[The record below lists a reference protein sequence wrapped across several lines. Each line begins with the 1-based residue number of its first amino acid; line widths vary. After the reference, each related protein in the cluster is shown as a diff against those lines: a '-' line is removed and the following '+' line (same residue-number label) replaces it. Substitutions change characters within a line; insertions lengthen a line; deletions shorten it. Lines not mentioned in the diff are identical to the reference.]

1 MSVLSKLTFHN
12 LRQNR
17 RRTTFTVLG
26 VTLASALMLAV
37 VGMVTSLQQT
47 LINSAIESTGNYHEM
62 YENVPTE
69 SLKYIENNVNVESY
83 FYSDAPTFPDE
94 DVAGFYNTNQ
104 HLVYTKDLYEIL
116 DTPASGTTNIF
127 VRFKNAVDYEDTR
140 ATILKVVEE
149 KAGRTV
155 NYRTNTQLIQ
165 YEGGLSDSAMQE
177 LLAVGA
183 IVVAIIIITSIFT
196 IRNSFSISATERIKQ
211 FGMLSSVGAT
221 KKQIRW
227 SVILEGLIV
236 WAIGTPVGI
245 LLGVIVTLILSQIVT
260 LLLGDGLN
268 VPMAFSIPL
277 WIFLVTL
284 LLSLI
289 TVYFSALIPAIKAAK
304 ISPVDAIRG
313 NKEVKINPKK
323 IKTSKLTQKLF
334 GVGGVIASK
343 NLKRSRKKYR
353 TTVVSIVLSAAT
365 FIGLATFMD
374 QAFGSIRMFYQQAG
388 YDVIVNTSREED
400 LLEITNKFK
409 LDEFAYYQLAATSTG
424 IENGLD
430 VIIVNN
436 DYFEEYARG
445 LGIKTADLSEVAI
458 LDDYVFAPDASGK
471 KVLQHT
477 LNYQPG
483 MKLKLTVYDDDDNRS
498 TREETL
504 EITDITDKAP
514 LGYELNMIPF
524 ILVSENYMKKHN
536 LHTTDSYTMFARTEE
551 SSQIAKFVEDKD
563 DVYASDV
570 RESMKLMNNLY
581 LLVAIFLYGF
591 IAVITLIGIT
601 NILNTISANTALRA
615 SDFASLRSVGMTS
628 KEFNKM
634 IRLESLMYSIK
645 ALAIGIPIGLLISYG
660 FYKAMSSTY
669 DFGYTLPLQ
678 AIIIAIVAVAVLIW
692 AIMRYSVNLVNKQ
705 DIIKTIRSDTV

>member
-1 MSVLSKLTFHN
+1 MSVLSRLTFHN
-12 LRQNR
+12 LKQNK
-17 RRTTFTVLG
+17 RRTFFTVLG

-47 LINSAIESTGNYHEM
+47 LVDSAINATGDYHEM

-69 SLKYIENNVNVESY
+69 SLKYIENNVNVKSY

-94 DVAGFYNTNQ
+94 DVAGFYNANQ
-104 HLVYTKDLYEIL
+104 HLVYTKDLYEIS
-116 DTPASGTTNIF
+116 DTPTSDTANIF
-127 VRFKNAVDYEDTR
+127 VRFKNVTDYEDTR

-149 KAGRTV
+149 KTGETI

-165 YEGGLSDSAMQE
+165 YEGELSDSAMQE
-177 LLAVGA
+177 LLAVGV
-183 IVVAIIIITSIFT
+183 IVIAIIVFTSVFT

-236 WAIGTPVGI
+236 WAIGTPIGI
-245 LLGVIVTLILSQIVT
+245 LLGVIVTLILSQVVT
-260 LLLGDGLN
+260 LLLGDGLS

-277 WIFLVTL
+277 WIFPVIL
-284 LLSLI
+284 LLSLG
-289 TVYFSALIPAIKAAK
+289 TVFLSALLPAVKAAK

-323 IKTSKLTQKLF
+323 IRTSKLTQKLF

-353 TTVVSIVLSAAT
+353 TTVVSIVLSVAT

-388 YDVIVNTSREED
+388 YDAIVNASSEDD
-400 LLEITNKFK
+400 LLEITNQFK
-409 LDEFAYYQLAATSTG
+409 LDEFAYYQVAATSTG

-430 VIIVNN
+430 VIVVNN
-436 DYFEEYARG
+436 DYFEKYARS
-445 LGIKTADLSEVAI
+445 LGIKTTNLSEVTI
-458 LDDYVFAPDASGK
+458 LDDYVFAPDTSGK

-483 MKLKLTVYDDDDNRS
+483 AKLNLTVYDDDDSRS
-498 TREETL
+498 THEDTL
-504 EITDITDKAP
+504 EITHITDQAP

-551 SSQIAKFVEDKD
+551 SGQIAEFVEDKD
-563 DVYASDV
+563 AVYASDV

-601 NILNTISANTALRA
+601 NILNTISANMALRA
-615 SDFASLRSVGMTS
+615 SDFASLKSVGMTS

-645 ALAIGIPIGLLISYG
+645 ALTIGIPIGLLISYG

-692 AIMRYSVNLVNKQ
+692 VIMRYSVKLVSKQ
-705 DIIKTIRSDTV
+705 NIIETIRSDTV